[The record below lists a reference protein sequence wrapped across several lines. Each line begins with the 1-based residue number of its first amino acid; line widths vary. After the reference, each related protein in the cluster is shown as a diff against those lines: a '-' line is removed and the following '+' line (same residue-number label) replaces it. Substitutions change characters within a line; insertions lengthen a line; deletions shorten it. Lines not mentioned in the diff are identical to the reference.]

1 MDNTLN
7 NTMKLETVE
16 LFEDRINRS
25 SKKEYFYMPFTKYS
39 EVELLHLPMFSFPL
53 KSSN

>member
-7 NTMKLETVE
+7 NTIKLETVE

-25 SKKEYFYMPFTKYS
+25 RKKEYFYRPFSKHS
-39 EVELLHLPMFSFPL
+39 EVELLHLTMFSFL
-53 KSSN
+53 